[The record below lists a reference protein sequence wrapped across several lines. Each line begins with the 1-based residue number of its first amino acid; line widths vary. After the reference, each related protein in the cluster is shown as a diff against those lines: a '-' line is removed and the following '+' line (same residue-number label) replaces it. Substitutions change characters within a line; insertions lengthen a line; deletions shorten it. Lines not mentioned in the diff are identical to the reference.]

1 MVWHKSTG
9 LLENKLSEWAMG
21 NLPDGREFKMLSGS
35 GMGNGDIF
43 LMLSTGEKYKTTVK
57 DLIADF
63 LNTEKQY
70 KVAEDW
76 SYRRLAV

>member
-1 MVWHKSTG
+1 MVWQKTTD

-21 NLPDGREFKMLSGS
+21 NLPDGREFKVLSGS

-43 LMLSTGEKYKTTVK
+43 LMSSTGEKYKTTVK
-57 DLIADF
+57 DMVADF
-63 LNTEKQY
+63 LNTEKHN
-70 KVAEDW
+70 KLAEGW